1 MPIQLKI
8 PEVGES
14 VTEVEVGGWLKKP
27 GEPVRKDEVLV
38 TLESE
43 KATVELP
50 APDSG
55 SITQILR
62 QKGEIAKVGEVI
74 GYLEPGAADQTAA
87 AQPGQTKPVEQPK
100 AQ

>member
-1 MPIQLKI
+1 MPIELKI

-14 VTEVEVGGWLKKP
+14 ITEVEVGGWLKKP

-55 SITQILR
+55 TESR
-62 QKGEIAKVGEVI
+62 
-74 GYLEPGAADQTAA
+74 AASEAA
-87 AQPGQTKPVEQPK
+87 RTGFAR
-100 AQ
+100 